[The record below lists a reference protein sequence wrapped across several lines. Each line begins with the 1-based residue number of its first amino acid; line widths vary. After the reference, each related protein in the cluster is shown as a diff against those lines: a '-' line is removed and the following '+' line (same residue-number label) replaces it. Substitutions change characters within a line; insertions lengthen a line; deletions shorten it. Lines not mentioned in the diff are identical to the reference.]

1 MACYDFCQSS
11 YLFLSTSQF
20 QTYIYCLMNARQLT
34 HITSVVPLVLMLA
47 MGCAG
52 PSAAHRP
59 TAVHTGYAYAFLSR
73 PADRVQ
79 DKNLQRAR
87 KMRGKARE
95 HYMKAWKA
103 GMAALEARHP
113 GFGDALMKNPG
124 DAITVT
130 TMEDINLLYWTA
142 ASLGSAIGLSKD
154 NPEMLIR
161 LAQLNTL
168 AYRVVELDS
177 TYNNGGG
184 YELMMVIEAGRPA
197 MMGGSVALAKH
208 YYEQS
213 LAISNGKS
221 AGAFVSYGEAIC
233 VQEQDRET
241 FTEMMER
248 ALAVKGG
255 GIMNRMAKRR
265 AKWLLS
271 KVDDLFL

>member
-1 MACYDFCQSS
+1 M
-11 YLFLSTSQF
+11 LF
-20 QTYIYCLMNARQLT
+20 
-34 HITSVVPLVLMLA
+34 LA

-52 PSAAHRP
+52 PGAAHRP

-79 DKNLQRAR
+79 EKNLQRAR

-95 HYMKAWKA
+95 HYVRAYDA
-103 GMAALEARHP
+103 GMAQLEARHP

-124 DAITVT
+124 EAIAAT

-142 ASLGSAIGLSKD
+142 ASLGLAIGLSKD

-168 AYRVVELDS
+168 AHRVVDLDS
-177 TYNNGGG
+177 TYSNGGG
-184 YELMMVIEAGRPA
+184 YELMMTIEAGRPA

-208 YYEQS
+208 YYELS
-213 LAISNGKS
+213 LAISEGKS
-221 AGAFVSYGEAIC
+221 AGAFVGYGEAIC

-241 FTEMMER
+241 FIAMMER

-255 GIMNRMAKRR
+255 GIMNRLAKRR
-265 AKWLLS
+265 AKWLLT
-271 KVDDLFL
+271 KIDDLFL

>member
-1 MACYDFCQSS
+1 MKAKRFEHIASVIPLM
-11 YLFLSTSQF
+11 LFLA
-20 QTYIYCLMNARQLT
+20 I
-34 HITSVVPLVLMLA
+34 
-47 MGCAG
+47 GCAG

-79 DKNLQRAR
+79 EKNLQRAR

-95 HYMKAWKA
+95 HYVRAYEA
-103 GMAALEARHP
+103 GMGELEARHP
-113 GFGDALMKNPG
+113 GFGEALMKNPG
-124 DAITVT
+124 EAITVT
-130 TMEDINLLYWTA
+130 TMEDIDLLYWTA
-142 ASLGSAIGLSKD
+142 AALGSAIGLSKD
-154 NPEMLIR
+154 KPEMLIR

-168 AYRVVELDS
+168 AHRVVVLDS
-177 TYNNGGG
+177 TYSNGSG
-184 YELMMVIEAGRPA
+184 YELMMIIEAGRPA

-213 LAISNGKS
+213 LTISQGKS
-221 AGAFVSYGEAIC
+221 AGAFVSYGESIC

-241 FTEMMER
+241 FIAMMER

-265 AKWLLS
+265 AKWLLT
-271 KVDDLFL
+271 KIDDLFL